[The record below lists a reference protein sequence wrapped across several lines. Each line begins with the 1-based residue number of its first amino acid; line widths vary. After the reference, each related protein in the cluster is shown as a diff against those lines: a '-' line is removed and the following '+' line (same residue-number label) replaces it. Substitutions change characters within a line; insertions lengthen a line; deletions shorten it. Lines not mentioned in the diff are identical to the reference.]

1 MGRYLSDMEYRR
13 ELDFTRR
20 DKEFY
25 LGVGV
30 HSVAGPNPS
39 RHRLYGEDL
48 QAASGPSR
56 GSRTTDC
63 EASAPGG
70 RKEKLREI
78 FLTKMPEAKSALF
91 SVRIRRI
98 FFLFFLYK
106 NYCEFIE
113 CV

>member
-1 MGRYLSDMEYRR
+1 MGRYLSDVENVR
-13 ELDFTRR
+13 EGVKSLR
-20 DKEFY
+20 DGTGIY

-39 RHRLYGEDL
+39 RRRLYGEDL

-56 GSRTTDC
+56 GSRTTDF

-78 FLTKMPEAKSALF
+78 FPTKMPEAR
-91 SVRIRRI
+91 VR
-98 FFLFFLYK
+98 F
-106 NYCEFIE
+106 
-113 CV
+113 